1 MVPGAYFL
9 LVRNLAVGL
18 LCPVSLVRGTYSE
31 AIEIYQIVSELV
43 FLGIGL
49 PASRFYGKP
58 ILRIYPDVPTSRMHL
73 VAGLYK
79 CVGAARP
86 PWGVVR
92 EEGRSWLMCTSS

>member
-43 FLGIGL
+43 CLGTGL
-49 PASRFYGKP
+49 PASRASGKLELDEGASSLGYQARSVYIARVSP
-58 ILRIYPDVPTSRMHL
+58 ALVQPGTS
-73 VAGLYK
+73 
-79 CVGAARP
+79 
-86 PWGVVR
+86 
-92 EEGRSWLMCTSS
+92 